1 MRKKRKILETRHAK
15 KRYYLVF
22 NEMEIVGK
30 FEELNT
36 ATAWMKEQITLNKQ
50 ASDA

>member
-1 MRKKRKILETRHAK
+1 MRKKWKILETRHDK

-22 NEMEIVGK
+22 NDMEIVGK
-30 FEELNT
+30 FEELNM
-36 ATAWMKEQITLNKQ
+36 ATEWMKEQITLDKQ